1 MEPSGLRLGWTTKQD
16 LSSKVGKE
24 QKSGKGWGSICGR
37 AEAEGEGGLRKSFL
51 MIDPSAKFGNFQAN
65 SYCIVKNDS

>member
-51 MIDPSAKFGNFQAN
+51 MILLNDEKFR
-65 SYCIVKNDS
+65 SC